1 MCFGQNVRIMIP
13 FPGRINGIII
23 SGHDRQANSFGNSF
37 NTYRG
42 TIGMYTKV
50 RDLLAMGKEY
60 NACILAFDCADV
72 NMIRSVCM
80 GAEKAKKPVI
90 IMLHPSPIY
99 KSILPFGVF
108 AQTTKYFADRV
119 SVPVGLH
126 LDHCGDFD
134 EILTAI
140 HEGFD
145 SVMADGSLLP
155 LDENIA
161 FTKKVV
167 EVARNFGVDVEGE
180 LGHVGI
186 AMESDDFSK
195 KEFFTKPDE
204 VTRFTEETGVTS
216 LAVSFGSAHGL
227 YKFPPKLDIDHLIEL
242 RNATGTP
249 LVLHGGTGI
258 GDDQLK
264 AAFANGINKINIGT
278 EFYML
283 NTRLNKEFYADDT
296 QAPYTFP
303 AYIQPVLAD
312 YIAKRLE
319 LCTIEL

>member
-60 NACILAFDCADV
+60 N
-72 NMIRSVCM
+72 MIRSVCM

-90 IMLHPSPIY
+90 IMLHPSPTY
-99 KSILPFGVF
+99 KNILPFGVF

-180 LGHVGI
+180 LGHVGV

>member
-1 MCFGQNVRIMIP
+1 
-13 FPGRINGIII
+13 
-23 SGHDRQANSFGNSF
+23 
-37 NTYRG
+37 
-42 TIGMYTKV
+42 MYTKV
-50 RDLLAMGKEY
+50 RDLLAMGKKN

-90 IMLHPSPIY
+90 IMLHPSPTY

-108 AQTTKYFADRV
+108 AQTTKYFADSV

-161 FTKKVV
+161 FTRKVV

-180 LGHVGI
+180 LGHVGV

-242 RNATGTP
+242 RNATEIP

-258 GDDQLK
+258 DDDQLK
-264 AAFANGINKINIGT
+264 DAFANGINKINIGT
-278 EFYML
+278 ELYML
-283 NTRLNKEFYADDT
+283 NTRLNKEFYADET

-303 AYIQPVLAD
+303 AYIQPVLTD

>member
-1 MCFGQNVRIMIP
+1 
-13 FPGRINGIII
+13 
-23 SGHDRQANSFGNSF
+23 
-37 NTYRG
+37 
-42 TIGMYTKV
+42 MYTKV

-90 IMLHPSPIY
+90 IMLHPSPTY
-99 KSILPFGVF
+99 KNILPFGVF

-145 SVMADGSLLP
+145 SVMVDGSLLP

-167 EVARNFGVDVEGE
+167 EVARNFGVDVGGE
-180 LGHVGI
+180 LGHVGV

>member
-1 MCFGQNVRIMIP
+1 
-13 FPGRINGIII
+13 
-23 SGHDRQANSFGNSF
+23 
-37 NTYRG
+37 
-42 TIGMYTKV
+42 MYTKV

-90 IMLHPSPIY
+90 IMLHPSPTY
-99 KSILPFGVF
+99 KNILPFGVF

-180 LGHVGI
+180 LGHVGV

>member
-1 MCFGQNVRIMIP
+1 
-13 FPGRINGIII
+13 
-23 SGHDRQANSFGNSF
+23 
-37 NTYRG
+37 
-42 TIGMYTKV
+42 MYTKV

>member
-1 MCFGQNVRIMIP
+1 
-13 FPGRINGIII
+13 
-23 SGHDRQANSFGNSF
+23 
-37 NTYRG
+37 
-42 TIGMYTKV
+42 MYTKV

-180 LGHVGI
+180 LGHVGV